1 MNNQENL
8 RPIVPKE
15 TRLQIKKFG
24 DELAIRTTSLLSEN
38 NYYRIAFCQWF
49 FSLDDNEYNEKKRW
63 YLRAQ
68 DNTLYTGI
76 LMDRAVKEVLTGKIS
91 SYLNNWEKHVRRINV
106 PVYINNRI
114 VHKDW
119 DKEFETEVLNPIED
133 PFKSVPAAG
142 FDIEHLKYLADEMAI
157 IKKDIEEFRSKRVW
171 NQIFFYN
178 DKFFLCFPYSAN
190 MVVNVKSSFKSYKW
204 RSEEKWWEIASS
216 ETKAI
221 RDFALMHKFSFHK
234 NATEFLFGNAEK
246 INASQMVVSDFKVA
260 GFKKEPY
267 PYQNA
272 GIQFGNKAKKILI
285 ADEMGLGKDQNV
297 NELALTPY
305 GWRKMGSLKVGDEV
319 IGSNGKPTKILGVFP
334 QGIKDQ
340 YKITFSDGFSAEC
353 GLEHLWTVFNASGKK
368 RTLTVKQMLSHD
380 LITEFGVGHNE
391 KKQYKID
398 PYYKKANGNNTWQIP
413 IVEPVYFETDNTPI
427 LDPYLLGLI
436 LGDGHSSATRNE
448 LKVYINNNDTDII
461 EYLSL
466 IGTINTNGQQGCIV
480 ANLNEEIKNSY
491 RLLGLKGLLANSKFI
506 PKDYMMYSPDNRLLL
521 LQGLMDTDGHASN
534 HSTEYSTVSVTLAY
548 QVCELVQS
556 LGGIARISSKIGKY
570 KNEDGVDVICQ
581 KAYRINIKLHPSMN
595 PFKCKR
601 KSEVYDVPTK
611 YLPARYITNI
621 EYVYKA
627 ESVCIKVDAKDCL
640 YVTRN
645 YIVTHNT
652 IQSIGIVMSHLSFP
666 CLVVAPKSLLYNW
679 ENEWKKF
686 TNHKPYVFYNSK
698 YPLDTVLS
706 IANVVI
712 INYETAKKLLPY
724 KDRFKSIIVDESHN
738 VKNDKTK
745 RFTEILEL
753 ANGKDVRCLL
763 TGTPIMNAPQELIPQ
778 LKILDMI
785 KDKNTEKKFKDRY
798 CGKHGGD
805 NLDELNIKLRSSVMI
820 RREKKDVL
828 TDLPDLVRN
837 YVKVD
842 ITTREEYNRAENDFV
857 NYLKEVKEM
866 SDRKIKAAMNA
877 EILVKMGILKQISAR
892 GKIEAILEYCKSA
905 FDENQKIILFGY
917 HREVLHEYTKRLNSN
932 LLITGATK
940 IEDRQKYVD
949 MFQNDPKQMSICLSI
964 RAASVGLTLTASSNE
979 VFAEFDWTSA
989 MHDQAEARA
998 HRIGQK
1004 NSVSA
1009 NYFVGIDTID
1019 SDIVE
1024 LINFKRNMINEMTGT
1039 KHNVSENSTIIKDL
1053 LKKRY
1058 NFEPEGEIQA

>member
-24 DELAIRTTSLLSEN
+24 DELAIRTTSQLSEN

-114 VHKDW
+114 VYKDW

-142 FDIEHLKYLADEMAI
+142 FDLEHLKYLADEMAI

-178 DKFFLCFPYSAN
+178 NKFFLCFPYSAN
-190 MVVNVKSSFKSYKW
+190 MVVNVKSSFTSYKW
-204 RSEEKWWEIASS
+204 RSEEKWWEIDSS
-216 ETKAI
+216 EKKAI

-246 INASQMVVSDFKVA
+246 INASQMVVSDFKVN
-260 GFKKEPY
+260 GFKIEPY

-285 ADEMGLGKDQNV
+285 ADEMGLGK
-297 NELALTPY
+297 
-305 GWRKMGSLKVGDEV
+305 S
-319 IGSNGKPTKILGVFP
+319 
-334 QGIKDQ
+334 
-340 YKITFSDGFSAEC
+340 
-353 GLEHLWTVFNASGKK
+353 
-368 RTLTVKQMLSHD
+368 
-380 LITEFGVGHNE
+380 
-391 KKQYKID
+391 
-398 PYYKKANGNNTWQIP
+398 
-413 IVEPVYFETDNTPI
+413 
-427 LDPYLLGLI
+427 
-436 LGDGHSSATRNE
+436 
-448 LKVYINNNDTDII
+448 
-461 EYLSL
+461 
-466 IGTINTNGQQGCIV
+466 
-480 ANLNEEIKNSY
+480 
-491 RLLGLKGLLANSKFI
+491 
-506 PKDYMMYSPDNRLLL
+506 
-521 LQGLMDTDGHASN
+521 
-534 HSTEYSTVSVTLAY
+534 
-548 QVCELVQS
+548 
-556 LGGIARISSKIGKY
+556 
-570 KNEDGVDVICQ
+570 
-581 KAYRINIKLHPSMN
+581 
-595 PFKCKR
+595 
-601 KSEVYDVPTK
+601 
-611 YLPARYITNI
+611 
-621 EYVYKA
+621 
-627 ESVCIKVDAKDCL
+627 
-640 YVTRN
+640 
-645 YIVTHNT
+645 

-686 TNHKPYVFYNSK
+686 TSHKPYVFYNSK

-712 INYETAKKLLPY
+712 INYEGVKKLLPF

-745 RFTEILEL
+745 RFTEVLEM
-753 ANGKDVRCLL
+753 ATGKDVRCLL
-763 TGTPIMNAPQELIPQ
+763 TGTPIMNAPAELIPQ
-778 LKILDMI
+778 LKILDML
-785 KDKNTEKKFKDRY
+785 KDINTEKKFRDRY